1 MDNITSLPLGYLLQI
16 AFSKGIRQ
24 QISGDFL
31 DFEQV
36 NMARVSGHSPRE
48 IKFMFQEG
56 HVPANVQWRKPGQ
69 KNRPFPR
76 AFQPKIDE
84 YTAIMKEANSS
95 IELESNL
102 YHRAKQSPE
111 KYAEP
116 LQIILNAA
124 MVSKKREFARSLYKD
139 GTGVIGQVGAAAAA
153 VTSPVSDSLLF
164 TLDQSDTS
172 RGHVGDFEV
181 ADILVLLDADGSA
194 TALNFAALS
203 TQPAYWKVKS
213 RDRKNGKV
221 KLQALNSAFEPIS
234 VATNGSA
241 TIPAVTVQAASGA
254 VFYRYDQ
261 ASNGTILDLT
271 TFAGDYGSATEQLCG
286 LESLAANDGRSV
298 HGITMSDATGASEYD
313 NAAAALDLDS
323 ISGAMDQAK
332 VEVGPGAYSW
342 KKITSSPEVQS
353 ALISAN
359 ETDRRFQTKDDVRRG
374 SKVMGFQH
382 RQDFLEMVDSEYV
395 HPKRLWILPETKA
408 GEKVIELH
416 GSDWYTVKGP
426 KGEDFQLKV
435 DGGQYVNSM
444 VSFMECTAALICKHP
459 KSVVKIRNFT

>member
-1 MDNITSLPLGYLLQI
+1 MANDPITSLPLGKLLQI

-24 QISGDFL
+24 QISGDFT

-36 NMARVSGHSPRE
+36 KMARVSGHSPRE
-48 IKFMFQEG
+48 IRFMFQTG
-56 HVPANVQWRKPGQ
+56 HTPANVQWRKPGQ
-69 KNRPFPR
+69 PNRPFPR
-76 AFQPKIDE
+76 AFQPELNE
-84 YTAIMKEANSS
+84 YSAIMKEANSS

-116 LQIILNAA
+116 LQIILNAS

-139 GTGVIGQVGAAAAA
+139 GTGVIGQVGAGSA
-153 VTSPVSDSLLF
+153 VQTPTPSNALIF
-164 TLDQSDTS
+164 TLDQGDAS
-172 RGHVGDFEV
+172 RGHVGDFEL
-181 ADILVLLDADGSA
+181 ADILILRTSAGLA
-194 TALNFAALS
+194 TALDVTTTPAA
-203 TQPAYWKVKS
+203 QPVPTYWKVLS

-221 KLQALNSAFEPIS
+221 KLQGLDASFAP
-234 VATNGSA
+234 
-241 TIPAVTVQAASGA
+241 VTYTLDTVSVQAAAGS

-261 ASNGTILDLT
+261 EANGTVLNLG

-286 LESLAANDGRSV
+286 LESLAANDGRLV

-313 NAAAALDLDS
+313 NGAAALDLDT
-323 ISGAMDQAK
+323 INAAMDQVK
-332 VEVGPGAYSW
+332 VEVGPGAYTW
-342 KKITSSPEVQS
+342 KKITSAPEVQS

-359 ETDRRFQTKDDVRRG
+359 EGDRRFQTRDDVRRG

-416 GSDWYTVKGP
+416 GSDWYAVKAPNGD
-426 KGEDFQLKV
+426 DFQLKV

-444 VSFMECTAALICKHP
+444 VSFMESTAALICKHP
-459 KSVVKIRNFT
+459 KSVVKIRNFS

>member
-1 MDNITSLPLGYLLQI
+1 MAIDNITSLPLGYLLQI

-84 YTAIMKEANSS
+84 YSAIMKEANSS

-139 GTGVIGQVGAAAAA
+139 GTGVIGQVGAGSAA
-153 VTSPVSDSLLF
+153 VTSPTSASLVF
-164 TLDQSDTS
+164 TLDQGDAS

-181 ADILVLLDADGSA
+181 ADILVLRTAAGAA
-194 TALNFAALS
+194 TALNTSLA
-203 TQPAYWKVKS
+203 TEPVYWKVQS
-213 RDRKNGKV
+213 RDRKLGKV
-221 KLQALNSAFEPIS
+221 KLQGLDSAFEP
-234 VATNGSA
+234 VATIASVTTSPESGS
-241 TIPAVTVQAASGA
+241 

-313 NAAAALDLDS
+313 NGAAALDLDS

-342 KKITSSPEVQS
+342 KKITSAPEVQS

-435 DGGQYVNSM
+435 DNGQYVNSM